1 MQVTGIITEYNPFH
15 NGHRYQIREIRKQR
29 PDTRIIAVMSGSF
42 TQRGEAA
49 LLDKWQRAELAIQG
63 GCDLVLELP
72 FVFACRSA
80 QDFARGGVRLLRQL
94 GIVDTLAFGAESDS
108 LTALQACAAAI
119 DDECL
124 QDQLHAAIAQ
134 GKSYAA
140 ALTSCTAERTELDAA
155 ILHQPNNILA
165 IEYLRCLQQ
174 CADSNENRLQPLLI
188 PRTGADYHDTT
199 LRTDTASASA
209 IRQSLQKI
217 AGLSHE
223 SSPLAAQLPA
233 AERLAM
239 QTALP
244 VASYAAIQQLTARDL
259 PQMEQL
265 WLPLRSLLLRTN
277 LPELRQIHGIN
288 EGLENRLLDHSSCA
302 TGYADLI
309 RTVTTKRYPSSRIS
323 RTLLYLLLNVQA
335 DDIRA
340 FDQAGPLYARLLAVG
355 PQGRPLLRQIKEHS
369 RIPLITKTSPYLTTT
384 KRREGMLSLTPCQRM
399 LAYDTIATELR
410 HLCQPQPD
418 SRNDFQQSPLFLQQ

>member
-29 PDTRIIAVMSGSF
+29 PGTRIIAIMSGSF

-80 QDFARGGVRLLRQL
+80 QDFARGGVGLLRQL

-108 LTALQACAAAI
+108 LTALQTCAAAI

-174 CADSNENRLQPLLI
+174 AADQNGNQLQPLLI
-188 PRTGADYHDTT
+188 PRTGAGYHDTT
-199 LRTDTASASA
+199 LQTDLASASA

-217 AGLSHE
+217 ADLSHE
-223 SSPLAAQLPA
+223 PAALTAQLTAADRRAMQAALPA
-233 AERLAM
+233 A
-239 QTALP
+239 
-244 VASYAAIQQLTARDL
+244 SYAVIQELTTTDL
-259 PQMEQL
+259 PQMERF
-265 WLPLRSLLLRTN
+265 WLPLRSLLLRTS
-277 LPELRQIHGIN
+277 LPELRRIHGIN
-288 EGLENRLLDHSSCA
+288 EGLENRLLDQSSCA
-302 TGYADLI
+302 AGYADLI
-309 RTVTTKRYPSSRIS
+309 RTVTTKRYPSSRIA

-340 FDQAGPLYARLLAVG
+340 FDQTGPLYARLLAAS
-355 PQGRPLLRQIKEHS
+355 PQGRPLLRQIKDQSH
-369 RIPLITKTSPYLTTT
+369 IPLITKTSQYLTTT

-410 HLCQPQPD
+410 HLCQPQSD
-418 SRNDFQQSPLFLQQ
+418 SRNDFQQSPLFSQQ

>member
-1 MQVTGIITEYNPFH
+1 MKVTGIITEYNPFH

-29 PDTRIIAVMSGSF
+29 PGTRIIAIMSGSF

-80 QDFARGGVRLLRQL
+80 QDFARGGVGLLRQL

-119 DDECL
+119 DDERL
-124 QDQLHAAIAQ
+124 QNQLHTAIAQ
-134 GKSYAA
+134 GKSYAT
-140 ALTSCTAERTELDAA
+140 ALTSCTAEQTELDAA

-165 IEYLRCLQQ
+165 IEYLRCLRQT
-174 CADSNENRLQPLLI
+174 ADSDGNQLQPLLI
-188 PRTGADYHDTT
+188 PRTGAGYHDTT
-199 LRTDTASASA
+199 LQTNTASASA
-209 IRQSLQKI
+209 IRQTLRKI
-217 AGLSHE
+217 ADLHHA
-223 SSPLAAQLPA
+223 PAALTAQLPA

-239 QTALP
+239 QAALP
-244 VASYAAIQQLTARDL
+244 AASYDAIQELTVREL
-259 PQMEQL
+259 PQMERL
-265 WLPLRSLLLRTN
+265 WLPLRSLLLRAS

-288 EGLENRLLDHSSCA
+288 EGLENRLLDQSSCA

-309 RTVTTKRYPSSRIS
+309 RAVTTKRYPSSRIS

-335 DDIRA
+335 DDIRK
-340 FDQAGPLYARLLAVG
+340 FDQTGPLYARLLAAG

-369 RIPLITKTSPYLTTT
+369 RIPLITKTSLYLTTT

-418 SRNDFQQSPLFLQQ
+418 SRNDFQQSPLFPQQ